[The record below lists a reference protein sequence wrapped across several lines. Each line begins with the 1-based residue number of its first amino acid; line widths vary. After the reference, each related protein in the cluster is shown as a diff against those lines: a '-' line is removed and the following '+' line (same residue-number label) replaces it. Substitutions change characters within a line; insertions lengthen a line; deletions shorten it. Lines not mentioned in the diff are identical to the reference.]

1 MSELLNEHKNYL
13 SKKNM
18 ILLRQLFLNCDVVLS
33 LSLQTWDRF
42 WNERENLAVK
52 INVTQSEWWW
62 MNDQYLPIQCEHS
75 EFATETLQFKT
86 VCAFSVPRR
95 TTSEILTATWA
106 EVVETLLP

>member
-1 MSELLNEHKNYL
+1 
-13 SKKNM
+13 
-18 ILLRQLFLNCDVVLS
+18 
-33 LSLQTWDRF
+33 
-42 WNERENLAVK
+42 
-52 INVTQSEWWW
+52 

-86 VCAFSVPRR
+86 VCAFSVLRR